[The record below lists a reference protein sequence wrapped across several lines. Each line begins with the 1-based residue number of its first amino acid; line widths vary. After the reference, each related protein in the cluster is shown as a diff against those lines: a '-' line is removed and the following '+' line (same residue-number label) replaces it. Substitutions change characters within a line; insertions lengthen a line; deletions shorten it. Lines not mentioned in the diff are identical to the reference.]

1 MNSPICLSSNKKKVG
16 SDGVLLGIS
25 FYNGKIS
32 RAIDQLKEGGLLTA
46 PSGPG
51 LSKDLVTCT
60 EYKNSLQN
68 SDIVLA
74 DSGLLCLW
82 EKIFGKGV
90 FKRISGLTFLK
101 SFLERVNWN
110 EESCLWVMPDMDQAK
125 FNKSWLEKKFQITI
139 QEKSVYIA
147 PIYAPKGKL
156 ADKELLM
163 TIEKTKPKYIFIQLG
178 GGVQER
184 LGNFL
189 KNNLS
194 YKPSILCTGA
204 AIAFLSG
211 LQAKIPNW
219 ADKSYLGW
227 LLRCFQNPRVF
238 VPRYLSA
245 VNLLYLLFRYGQRP
259 PKLDYN

>member
-1 MNSPICLSSNKKKVG
+1 MYLSSNGKKVG
-16 SDGVLLGIS
+16 SSGILLGIS
-25 FYNGKIS
+25 FYNGEIS
-32 RAIDQLKEGGLLTA
+32 RAIDQIKVGGLLTA

-51 LSKDLVTCT
+51 LGKDLVTCT
-60 EYKNSLQN
+60 EYNNSLQN

-90 FKRISGLTFLK
+90 LKRISGLTFLK
-101 SFLERVNWN
+101 SFLERVNWYEN
-110 EESCLWVMPDMDQAK
+110 PCLWVMPDVDQAK
-125 FNKSWLEKKFQITI
+125 FNKSWLEKKFQITL

-147 PIYAPKGKL
+147 PIYPPMGKL

-163 TIEKTKPKYIFIQLG
+163 AIEKTKPKYIFIQLG

-194 YKPSILCTGA
+194 YNPSILCTGA

-211 LQAKIPNW
+211 LQAKIPSW
-219 ADKSYLGW
+219 ADKLYLGW
-227 LLRCFQNPRVF
+227 LLRCFQKPRVF

-245 VNLLYLLFRYGQRP
+245 VNLLHLLFRYGQRA